1 MIISKQRFQK
11 LLDEE
16 VWKTLQKKEKE
27 EFINRR
33 FAEIGER
40 LCKLEE
46 RLDPCRRPANDAATH
61 G

>member
-1 MIISKQRFQK
+1 MIISKKKFQK

-16 VWKTLQKKEKE
+16 VWKAMQKQEKE

-33 FAEIGER
+33 FTEIGER

-46 RLDPCRRPANDAATH
+46 RLDPCRRPASDAVPH
-61 G
+61 D